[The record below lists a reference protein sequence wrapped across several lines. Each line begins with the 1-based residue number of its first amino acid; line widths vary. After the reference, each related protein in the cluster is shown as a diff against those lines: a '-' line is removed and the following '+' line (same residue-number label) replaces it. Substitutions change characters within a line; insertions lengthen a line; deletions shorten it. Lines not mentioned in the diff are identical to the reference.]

1 MAEKRQLYNL
11 IIIYLLCDRTL
22 LGNGIA
28 NKGRESNQKEEIIAN

>member
-1 MAEKRQLYNL
+1 MTDS
-11 IIIYLLCDRTL
+11 LLFGIACDRTL